1 MLKKHGI
8 LRLHKDHRT
17 ADVKASAFDDVGDA
31 KNISLQDY
39 IVLDEIG
46 ESDEE
51 EQHLNGIVADQLVHF
66 LLRFKAQRLFF
77 KTLGTFPFE
86 SNIFFKVSL
95 HYNHVA

>member
-17 ADVKASAFDDVGDA
+17 GDVKVSASDDVGDA

-51 EQHLNGIVADQLVHF
+51 SEEQHLNGIVADQLVHF
-66 LLRFKAQRLFF
+66 L
-77 KTLGTFPFE
+77 
-86 SNIFFKVSL
+86 
-95 HYNHVA
+95 